1 MMKRLLLLMV
11 LALPS
16 PGKGQAILNVESLK
30 SQEVEGIHGE
40 VSGRLRLASGNTD
53 LVQVGGDL
61 GVGLLNGHHWF
72 RAYAGMDRLE
82 QKGKDILNNR
92 YLHLR
97 YNYRFTQRLRS
108 FHFFQLQSN
117 QNLFL
122 DQRRLLG
129 SGLRYALL
137 EGARSHLEIGT
148 GLMFEVERLNAEK
161 LGPGEDSRSDLL
173 RMSNLIVGSG
183 SFGEG
188 RQWVTVVYYQPSVG
202 DFEDY
207 RLSGEAGLGV
217 ELIRSLQL
225 DVTLTWRHDSR
236 APTSLDEDDL
246 GFRTGFTYRIR

>member
-1 MMKRLLLLMV
+1 MKRIILLMV

-40 VSGRLRLASGNTD
+40 LSGRLRLASGNTD

-61 GVGLLNGHHWF
+61 GVGFLSGHNWV

-82 QKGKDILNNR
+82 QKGKDVLNNR

-129 SGLRYALL
+129 SGLRFALL
-137 EGARSHLEIGT
+137 EGASSRLEIGT
-148 GLMFEVERLNAEK
+148 GLMFEAERLNAEK
-161 LGPGEDSRSDLL
+161 LAPGEDARSDVL

-188 RQWVTVVYYQPSVG
+188 RRWVTVVYYQPGVE

-217 ELIRSLQL
+217 ELIQSLQL
-225 DVTLTWRHDSR
+225 DVAFTWRHDSR
-236 APTSLDEDDL
+236 APVGLDEDDL
-246 GFRTGFTYRIR
+246 GFKTGFTYRIQ

>member
-1 MMKRLLLLMV
+1 MIKRLIVLLV

-16 PGKGQAILNVESLK
+16 PGRGQAILNVESLQ
-30 SQEVEGIHGE
+30 SDEVEGIHGE
-40 VSGRLRLASGNTD
+40 LSGRLRLASGNTD
-53 LVQVGGDL
+53 LVQVGGDFGGGFL
-61 GVGLLNGHHWF
+61 GGHHWV
-72 RAYAGMDRLE
+72 RVYAGMDRLE
-82 QKGKDILNNR
+82 QEGKDILNNR

-97 YNYRFTQRLRS
+97 YNYRFTQRFRS

-129 SGLRYALL
+129 SGLRYTLL
-137 EGARSHLEIGT
+137 EGARSHMEVGS

-161 LGPGEDSRSDLL
+161 LNPGEDSRSDGL
-173 RMSNLIVGSG
+173 RMSNLVVGSG

-188 RQWVTVVYYQPSVG
+188 RRWVTVIYYQPSVE
-202 DFEDY
+202 DFGDY

-225 DVTLTWRHDSR
+225 DVSLTWRHDSR
-236 APTSLDEDDL
+236 APANLDEDDL
-246 GFRTGFTYRIR
+246 GFKTGFTYRIR